1 MILLLKRIYWYV
13 TKERTHF
20 SSILQK
26 KSKWLS
32 LILYIS
38 LYSHPLKHFW
48 FLRVIMFEILAFNQ
62 VLVLM
67 AHTVLAL
74 DFSNPSKC
82 VSTIVRW
89 GAPSPSWRFYLL
101 NHFIWST
108 IGSQK
113 FSTTLAMAFKDL
125 PTNLSFISCCN
136 PDQPPGEHPFRS
148 DPKLFAKH
156 MLENITETE
165 HTIRDAWHIQNGWIF
180 VKVPKGASENRDMQE
195 IYLKMRNP
203 DFQVFRGEW
212 VCRTLLGRN
221 QCLFRQDC
229 CQGKTETKT
238 TMTPLLAQTRLWW
251 EYLKILIFMELLC
264 LNSHH
269 LQY

>member
-26 KSKWLS
+26 NLSDCHWSYIFLCIPILWSIFGFWEWLCLKLRLS
-32 LILYIS
+32 TRCLFWWHTQCWLWTFQIPASVFL
-38 LYSHPLKHFW
+38 PL
-48 FLRVIMFEILAFNQ
+48 
-62 VLVLM
+62 
-67 AHTVLAL
+67 
-74 DFSNPSKC
+74 
-82 VSTIVRW
+82 W
-89 GAPSPSWRFYLL
+89 GEEPPSWRFYLL

-125 PTNLSFISCCN
+125 PNILSSISCCN

-238 TMTPLLAQTRLWW
+238 TMTPLLAQTGLWW
-251 EYLKILIFMELLC
+251 EYLQILIIMELLC